1 MFFVLCSCCACVTNT
16 WAKSNYFL
24 VLTGF
29 NLNELCTPRRIM
41 SVQRDGRE
49 SRQVSGTLPRTLA
62 AFGLSS
68 PQTNASSD
76 ARSTRLRN
84 INVDRPR
91 KLPKWLR
98 APPPPRP
105 HRSHFKILLT
115 PCQIGA
121 LFCILLQWYYR
132 HWITDAS
139 QSYIHYLY
147 HNMHRSIDADTYD
160 FGNVFRFHLLGL
172 ITLYCFT
179 TKFLKIY
186 LCTNIVVLVNAVV
199 IISTMSKIWLYQLV
213 GSILIVVVGC
223 PKAKRLHYACVPF
236 YKMQKERITN

>member
-1 MFFVLCSCCACVTNT
+1 M
-16 WAKSNYFL
+16 
-24 VLTGF
+24 
-29 NLNELCTPRRIM
+29 LCTPRRIM
-41 SVQRDGRE
+41 SVQSHGSE
-49 SRQVSGTLPRTLA
+49 SRQVSGTLPRISA
-62 AFGLSS
+62 AVGLS
-68 PQTNASSD
+68 
-76 ARSTRLRN
+76 
-84 INVDRPR
+84 
-91 KLPKWLR
+91 R
-98 APPPPRP
+98 APVLLQKQTPQVTPDQRGLETSTLTDQESCLNDYEHRP
-105 HRSHFKILLT
+105 HLSHFKILLT

-160 FGNVFRFHLLGL
+160 FGNVFRSHLLGL

-179 TKFLKIY
+179 TNFLKIY